1 MIGGHTENRLL
12 STLPP
17 ADFELL
23 RRHLRGAVLSS
34 QSILCEAG
42 DSMTQAY
49 FPQRGAISLVV
60 PLSGDQMIETAM
72 VGRDGMLGGFAAL
85 DGGPASCRAVA
96 QIEGAASVID
106 LDVLRQIAK
115 TNETIQSMLFRH
127 ERALL
132 AQTQQVAACSA
143 SHTLEARL
151 CRWFLRASDACGK
164 TTLSTTQESIAEILG
179 VRRTSI
185 CLVAHTM
192 QQAGLIRT
200 RRGQIEILDV
210 EGLRENACGC
220 YATTAM
226 HYERLLNTGSP
237 KRADAQ
243 IA

>member
-1 MIGGHTENRLL
+1 MLFRSE
-12 STLPP
+12 
-17 ADFELL
+17 
-23 RRHLRGAVLSS
+23 
-34 QSILCEAG
+34 
-42 DSMTQAY
+42 
-49 FPQRGAISLVV
+49 
-60 PLSGDQMIETAM
+60 PLS
-72 VGRDGMLGGFAAL
+72 L
-85 DGGPASCRAVA
+85 
-96 QIEGAASVID
+96 EGAASVID
-106 LDVLRQIAK
+106 SEVLRQIAK

-127 ERALL
+127 ERVLF

-243 IA
+243 IGRASCRERVFRTV